1 MIINTLAGE
10 PMRPPK
16 TLAQQEVEFAAE
28 GAPPPGHIS
37 GTDVPRA
44 PNGIDVLPPPTA
56 SIYIDEWDMLMMAVQ
71 ERLRL
76 TVGAAPQQGDDG
88 VSQPLRACVL
98 ECVHALQQLHGLLL
112 HASPRPTSA
121 EAEHPSC

>member
-1 MIINTLAGE
+1 MSC
-10 PMRPPK
+10 PP
-16 TLAQQEVEFAAE
+16 V
-28 GAPPPGHIS
+28 
-37 GTDVPRA
+37 
-44 PNGIDVLPPPTA
+44 
-56 SIYIDEWDMLMMAVQ
+56 SIYIDEWDMLMIAVQ

-98 ECVHALQQLHGLLL
+98 ECVDALQQLHGLLL
-112 HASPRPTSA
+112 HASQRPTSA